1 MRRWLSILLLVL
13 LPFQFTW
20 SVAASYCGHESAAS
34 ARHVGHHGHKHVTAA
49 GDGAG
54 DASLSSAKSAK
65 STQTS
70 AGEPAAEPPA
80 KSPSKLALDTDC
92 GTCHLSAAK
101 SVPGVV
107 TALPVLV
114 AQVLAPLTAPRFST
128 RAPDHPERP
137 NWRIA

>member
-20 SVAASYCGHESAAS
+20 SVAASYCGHESAPS
-34 ARHVGHHGHKHVTAA
+34 THHIGHHTHQHD
-49 GDGAG
+49 DG
-54 DASLSSAKSAK
+54 SAEKS
-65 STQTS
+65 
-70 AGEPAAEPPA
+70 
-80 KSPSKLALDTDC
+80 KSPSKLAPDTDC

-101 SVPGVV
+101 TVPADAAELDAPV
-107 TALPVLV
+107 T
-114 AQVLAPLTAPRFST
+114 QVLGTGAALRFSS